1 MSCSN
6 HSCNKCQHNLCTH
19 RVPIFSDLASDEMN
33 QVTDLIIRKKF
44 AKGELIVMEGNLLEG
59 LYIINQGR
67 VKAFRY
73 TQEAKEQILY
83 LFTEGDFF
91 GEKNLLRKQPV
102 TYYVEALEETNICVI
117 PHKNFYELLRN
128 APSISVKIMEQLCIR
143 IEHLESSIQNMGSK
157 NMESRVS
164 LILLE
169 FAQKYGVRKGNGVLV
184 DVPLTR
190 EGIANYIGVTRET
203 VSRKLSS
210 LQEEGTIELI
220 GNKKI
225 MIHTIKALE
234 LEFSKDI

>member
-143 IEHLESSIQNMGSK
+143 IDHLESSIQNMGSK

>member
-1 MSCSN
+1 
-6 HSCNKCQHNLCTH
+6 
-19 RVPIFSDLASDEMN
+19 
-33 QVTDLIIRKKF
+33 
-44 AKGELIVMEGNLLEG
+44 
-59 LYIINQGR
+59 
-67 VKAFRY
+67 
-73 TQEAKEQILY
+73 
-83 LFTEGDFF
+83 
-91 GEKNLLRKQPV
+91 
-102 TYYVEALEETNICVI
+102 
-117 PHKNFYELLRN
+117 
-128 APSISVKIMEQLCIR
+128 
-143 IEHLESSIQNMGSK
+143 MGSK

>member
-6 HSCNKCQHNLCTH
+6 HNCNKCQHNLCTH

-44 AKGELIVMEGNLLEG
+44 DKGELIVMEGNLLEG

-234 LEFSKDI
+234 LEFSKEI